1 MLRKRKTETIYLKI
15 SIAEIRIIFLKS
27 ILVTVVMNYFFFRYW
42 YGFIFLIPIFLYILK
57 MNKETLLDKK
67 RNEFRNQFKE
77 LLLMAEAGQRAGYSV
92 ENSIMNCRDELMI
105 MFGRNQPVCTM
116 LERVAVAK
124 RNNCNIKDIFIE
136 AGTDSQIEDISE
148 FGRIYAIAYERSGNM
163 SEVMWETAEI
173 IIGNIE
179 TENEIFLSMNDK
191 SFELKVLEIMPFLM
205 MGYIELTNTG
215 YFNGLYGNSMGI
227 LIMIIF
233 LGIYS
238 IAYIW
243 GRHILKVCI

>member
-1 MLRKRKTETIYLKI
+1 
-15 SIAEIRIIFLKS
+15 
-27 ILVTVVMNYFFFRYW
+27 
-42 YGFIFLIPIFLYILK
+42 
-57 MNKETLLDKK
+57 
-67 RNEFRNQFKE
+67 
-77 LLLMAEAGQRAGYSV
+77 MAEAGQRAGYSV

-124 RNNCNIKDIFIE
+124 KNNCNIKDIFIE